1 MKNAFKSTTV
11 LFDKVA
17 GLTLAVIAVA
27 SLSALF
33 GASQTATAQEANAQ
47 PMDVVKLETVV
58 VSAPRIHTVKLDT
71 IVVTAQR

>member
-17 GLTLAVIAVA
+17 AVTLVAIAVA
-27 SLSALF
+27 SVSALF
-33 GASQTATAQEANAQ
+33 GASQTAIAQETNAQ